1 MFSHLP
7 FCAIMTTTGV
17 LGDLFVQIARGCAM
31 KKRPFIGLTL
41 LLPILWFAC
50 HVATPLQMTGAAFA
64 QSNQGGADPVAQ
76 LTEELKQLRSELN
89 QLKSQPPSNVVNVS
103 GIGILAALVGFVASW
118 LSMRGS
124 RKSNR
129 EQLEQQLF
137 LAREEAMMKLV
148 GQLGDEKL
156 SVRLASATLLLDQIR
171 QAVGTGHHKKG
182 SYPAREQAPMLLQVL
197 VSATKEGNPDPNLGK
212 VIGDALVSLVGA
224 RIEEGERPSAR
235 SASPLL
241 AFGGEKLDLQNV
253 KFPEVYWRGVD
264 ARGVDFYRADFTRA
278 GLRETF
284 LQGAIFYSACLKACV
299 LRDADLSE
307 ANLQEANLECADLR
321 GANLRGA
328 VLDGANLKGAKVDE
342 KTIWPDG
349 FDYRPAIA

>member
-1 MFSHLP
+1 
-7 FCAIMTTTGV
+7 
-17 LGDLFVQIARGCAM
+17 
-31 KKRPFIGLTL
+31 
-41 LLPILWFAC
+41 
-50 HVATPLQMTGAAFA
+50 
-64 QSNQGGADPVAQ
+64 
-76 LTEELKQLRSELN
+76 
-89 QLKSQPPSNVVNVS
+89 
-103 GIGILAALVGFVASW
+103 
-118 LSMRGS
+118 
-124 RKSNR
+124 
-129 EQLEQQLF
+129 
-137 LAREEAMMKLV
+137 
-148 GQLGDEKL
+148 
-156 SVRLASATLLLDQIR
+156 
-171 QAVGTGHHKKG
+171 
-182 SYPAREQAPMLLQVL
+182 MLLQVL

-307 ANLQEANLECADLR
+307 ANLQEANLECADLASQLVVVAVDNR
-321 GANLRGA
+321 RALDVYPGVLCIGCEGLPSREGEGICSSLRTICSSAALRDCTRYCANSQRQDQPNGLRQTWYLHSVA
-328 VLDGANLKGAKVDE
+328 
-342 KTIWPDG
+342 
-349 FDYRPAIA
+349 R